1 MFSFDGLNKT
11 FLIGGGMIFA
21 VGLVMAY
28 LKSPRHDVDSTL
40 AWVFFLATAGVIA
53 WFLFVADR
61 EDYVRYFALAFT
73 LCGLAAAFFPLMDAR
88 QTLHKPGVAES
99 IRALLALPFK
109 TDHKVITPGA
119 GGIGLVGEAA
129 DVVTASG
136 TLTTHPLSMPPS
148 ERMTLIENE
157 LSALE
162 ARHAQDVVSI
172 RRDAANAEIDARAR
186 FDVQQNAAKELR
198 QLIEHLQTGGLPI
211 ILWGIIWLFIGG
223 LVGGLSK
230 EMANFVTWLHR

>member
-1 MFSFDGLNKT
+1 
-11 FLIGGGMIFA
+11 
-21 VGLVMAY
+21 V
-28 LKSPRHDVDSTL
+28 
-40 AWVFFLATAGVIA
+40 
-53 WFLFVADR
+53 
-61 EDYVRYFALAFT
+61 
-73 LCGLAAAFFPLMDAR
+73 
-88 QTLHKPGVAES
+88 
-99 IRALLALPFK
+99 
-109 TDHKVITPGA
+109 

-129 DVVTASG
+129 DIVTASG
-136 TLTTHPLSMPPS
+136 TLTTHPLSTPPS

-223 LVGGLSK
+223 FVGGLSK